1 MTRNN
6 SNRKIVYKVSLE
18 TLNNFFFKSELTST
32 ISTNFEKKNSKAIE
46 LVPKL
51 TYFEIFFQSSLPTLS
66 HLIQG
71 IESRSQVA

>member
-6 SNRKIVYKVSLE
+6 SNRKNVYKVSLE